1 MEGEGM
7 DHSLKKERIKMQPGC
22 LVEAITTSYIFWS
35 PCLVRPCVW
44 EALVCFNR
52 IKVAV
57 GMQQQIL

>member
-35 PCLVRPCVW
+35 PCLVRPCVSGGSR
-44 EALVCFNR
+44 LF
-52 IKVAV
+52 
-57 GMQQQIL
+57 